1 MVQKNRD
8 DLPEAMTYK
17 KLGRLP
23 EIQQWAQR
31 AFANGEI
38 DDELATYLGV
48 NKARNKKR
56 RKKPVPDLQ
65 SGEIV
70 WPPKKRMTQITGL
83 DGKEIGAFSW
93 SRDKSDLVDYDH
105 DGEIR
110 SFSEESLLLGYTQ
123 GSESTGIDDES
134 SYESGLETT
143 WTRACHIEGHQ
154 YQWDFLL
161 RPKLACLVVPTFR
174 DIVYSYPEKILQET
188 MSNIPLRKA
197 MYVQYINS
205 RLTKGHYAWPLRTNC
220 GKLPDGTRGVGYLA
234 FVNEVEELVMRTL
247 WRMDEP
253 SSFLLDRWL
262 NRKANGQNIDYPEIC
277 DEYETIFGP
286 AFRNLRLKNGLPFST
301 TLKAGSLAEKIVGR
315 NDRGPHRC
323 LLRDAIN
330 LMQVPYRIEEA
341 DDRLFAF
348 LGASICFEG
357 YEEPGGGL
365 EKALPKDST
374 NERAIYDILEDWKCL
389 RRGIVR
395 LRKDIR
401 QWTPLKYAGPPRFL
415 TTPPVSARPRET
427 A

>member
-197 MYVQYINS
+197 M
-205 RLTKGHYAWPLRTNC
+205 
-220 GKLPDGTRGVGYLA
+220 
-234 FVNEVEELVMRTL
+234 
-247 WRMDEP
+247 
-253 SSFLLDRWL
+253 
-262 NRKANGQNIDYPEIC
+262 
-277 DEYETIFGP
+277 
-286 AFRNLRLKNGLPFST
+286 
-301 TLKAGSLAEKIVGR
+301 
-315 NDRGPHRC
+315 
-323 LLRDAIN
+323 
-330 LMQVPYRIEEA
+330 
-341 DDRLFAF
+341 
-348 LGASICFEG
+348 
-357 YEEPGGGL
+357 
-365 EKALPKDST
+365 
-374 NERAIYDILEDWKCL
+374 
-389 RRGIVR
+389 
-395 LRKDIR
+395 
-401 QWTPLKYAGPPRFL
+401 
-415 TTPPVSARPRET
+415 
-427 A
+427 